1 MWLNLAN
8 TMKEGTEPKKKRKKK
23 KEKKGL
29 TSRRHFDLSLS

>member
-1 MWLNLAN
+1 
-8 TMKEGTEPKKKRKKK
+8 MKEGTEQKKKRKKK

>member
-8 TMKEGTEPKKKRKKK
+8 TMKEGTEPKKKKKE